1 MWSGLI
7 WLRTETRGNGME
19 SFQTTGLF
27 AVLKC
32 ALWREDSSKL
42 KLMEFVR
49 EIPLVVTSLV
59 LPDKRMLGGRSN

>member
-1 MWSGLI
+1 
-7 WLRTETRGNGME
+7 ME

-27 AVLKC
+27 AMLKC
-32 ALWREDSSKL
+32 ALWREDSSNL